1 LEKIILASK
10 SPRRC
15 ELLQNIGLEF
25 EIIPDDS
32 PEIFRENLSPEELCM
47 AIAKDKGDNVYRDN
61 NLNEE
66 LVISAD
72 TIVVIDG
79 TVLGKPKDR
88 KDAVRMIKLLSGREH
103 SVFTALYIRKG
114 EITSLTSTETKVR
127 FKELT
132 EEEILWYVSTGECDD
147 KAGAY
152 GIQNLGSLLIEGI
165 NGDYFN
171 VVGLPICTL
180 GNILKSKFNF
190 VFNTKTEV

>member
-1 LEKIILASK
+1 MEKIILASK

-88 KDAVRMIKLLSGREH
+88 DDAVRMLNLLSGREH
-103 SVFTALYIRKG
+103 SVFTALYIRQG
-114 EITSLTSTETKVR
+114 ERTSLTSTETKVR
-127 FKELT
+127 FKKLT

>member
-32 PEIFRENLSPEELCM
+32 PEMFRENLSPEELCM

-79 TVLGKPKDR
+79 TVLGKPKNSE
-88 KDAVRMIKLLSGREH
+88 DAVRMLNLLSGREH
-103 SVFTALYIRKG
+103 SVFTALYIRQG
-114 EITSLTSTETKVR
+114 ERTSLTSTETKVR
-127 FKELT
+127 FKKLT

>member
-1 LEKIILASK
+1 MEKIILASK

-88 KDAVRMIKLLSGREH
+88 DDAHRMLKLLSGREH

-114 EITSLTSTETKVR
+114 EITSLTSTETKVK

-132 EEEILWYVSTGECDD
+132 KEEIEWYVSTGECDD

-165 NGDYFN
+165 YGDYFN

>member
-1 LEKIILASK
+1 MEKIILASK

-25 EIIPDDS
+25 AIIPDDS

-61 NLNEE
+61 NLKDE

-79 TVLGKPKDR
+79 TVLGKPKNR
-88 KDAVRMIKLLSGREH
+88 EDAYRMLKLLSGREH

-114 EITSLTSTETKVR
+114 KITSLTSTETKVR

>member
-1 LEKIILASK
+1 MEKIILASK

-88 KDAVRMIKLLSGREH
+88 DDAHRMLKLLSGREH
-103 SVFTALYIRKG
+103 SVFTALYIKKG

>member
-1 LEKIILASK
+1 MEKIILASK

-79 TVLGKPKDR
+79 TVLGKPKNSE
-88 KDAVRMIKLLSGREH
+88 DAVRMLKLLSGREH

-114 EITSLTSTETKVR
+114 VITSLTSTETKVR

>member
-1 LEKIILASK
+1 MEKIILASK

-61 NLNEE
+61 NLTNE

-79 TVLGKPKDR
+79 AVLGKPKDR
-88 KDAVRMIKLLSGREH
+88 DDAHRMLKLLSGREH
-103 SVFTALYIRKG
+103 SVFTALYIKKG

>member
-1 LEKIILASK
+1 MEKIILASK

-15 ELLQNIGLEF
+15 ELLRNIGLEF

-32 PEIFRENLSPEELCM
+32 PEVFRDYLTPEELCM

-61 NLNEE
+61 KLTDE

-79 TVLGKPKDR
+79 IVLGKPKDR
-88 KDAVRMIKLLSGREH
+88 EDAYRMLSLLSGREH
-103 SVFTALYIRKG
+103 SVFTGLYVKKG
-114 EITSLTSTETKVR
+114 EITSLTGTETKVK
-127 FKELT
+127 FKELDH
-132 EEEILWYVSTGECDD
+132 EEIEWYISTGETSD

-165 NGDYFN
+165 KGDYFN
-171 VVGLPICTL
+171 VVGLPVCTL

-190 VFNTKTEV
+190 VF

>member
-1 LEKIILASK
+1 MEKIILASK

-88 KDAVRMIKLLSGREH
+88 DDAVRMLNLLSGREH
-103 SVFTALYIRKG
+103 SVFTALYIRQG
-114 EITSLTSTETKVR
+114 ESTSLTSTETKVR

>member
-32 PEIFRENLSPEELCM
+32 PEMFRENLSPEELCM

-132 EEEILWYVSTGECDD
+132 EEEILWYVFTGECDD

>member
-1 LEKIILASK
+1 MEKIILASK

-88 KDAVRMIKLLSGREH
+88 DDAHRMLKHLSGREH

-114 EITSLTSTETKVR
+114 QITSLTSTETKVR

-132 EEEILWYVSTGECDD
+132 EEEILWYVSTGESDD

>member
-79 TVLGKPKDR
+79 TVLGKPKNSE
-88 KDAVRMIKLLSGREH
+88 DAVRMLNLLSGREH
-103 SVFTALYIRKG
+103 SVFTALYIRQG
-114 EITSLTSTETKVR
+114 ERTSLTSTETKVR
-127 FKELT
+127 FKKLT

>member
-1 LEKIILASK
+1 MEKIILASK

-79 TVLGKPKDR
+79 TVLGKPKNSE
-88 KDAVRMIKLLSGREH
+88 DAVRMLNLLSGREH
-103 SVFTALYIRKG
+103 SVFTALYIRQG
-114 EITSLTSTETKVR
+114 ERTSLTSTETKVR
-127 FKELT
+127 FKKLT